1 MESISSNHY
10 SADTQASD
18 ALDWLRVNHPTVYS
32 EVRKNFAEPIQWE
45 GSWFDT
51 DAMGVDQEWGSW
63 LVDAIEETGLV
74 MWIDGEP
81 YVNVSDA
88 DVAEMEGM

>member
-1 MESISSNHY
+1 MDSISSGHY
-10 SADTQASD
+10 SVDIQTSD
-18 ALDWLRVNHPTVYS
+18 ALDWLRVNHADTYS
-32 EVRKNFAEPIQWE
+32 EIRKNFAETIQWE

-51 DAMGVDQEWGSW
+51 DAMSVDQEWGSW
-63 LVDAIEETGLV
+63 LVDAIEATGLV

-88 DVAEMEGM
+88 DMAEMEEM